1 MNCKQ
6 ARENFFD
13 AIGVN
18 ANPALATHL
27 AGCAECAAE
36 LAQLKSTMALLDSWK
51 APEPSAYF
59 NTRMQARLA
68 EARREEPV
76 SQGWLGRLWTPAFLR
91 PALVAA
97 MGLAFLVGMNFYQS
111 KVVNPDPS
119 KKILI
124 GQQQGTA
131 VADLQALDRNQD
143 LYSDFDLL
151 DDIGSNHTPV
161 TTPQQDAGSQL

>member
-13 AIGVN
+13 AVKQTPG
-18 ANPALATHL
+18 PELATHL
-27 AGCAECAAE
+27 AGCPECAAE
-36 LAQLKSTMALLDSWK
+36 LAALASTLTLLNSWT

-59 NTRMQARLA
+59 HTRLQARLA
-68 EARREEPV
+68 EARREAPV
-76 SQGWLGRLWTPAFLR
+76 GQGWLKRLWTPSFLR

-97 MGLAFLVGMNFYQS
+97 MGLAFMVGMNFYQS
-111 KVVNPDPS
+111 TVVNPEP
-119 KKILI
+119 KRTVAAVP
-124 GQQQGTA
+124 QGTA

-151 DDIGSNHTPV
+151 DDIGSNHAPASSAPEQV
-161 TTPQQDAGSQL
+161 TGSRL